1 MNASPLDQLMTTPQL
16 ASFLGVPVSTL
27 RKWRREGTGP
37 RAFKVGRHLRYR
49 RADVEVWLERR
60 ADAPEVAA

>member
-1 MNASPLDQLMTTPQL
+1 MTTPQL